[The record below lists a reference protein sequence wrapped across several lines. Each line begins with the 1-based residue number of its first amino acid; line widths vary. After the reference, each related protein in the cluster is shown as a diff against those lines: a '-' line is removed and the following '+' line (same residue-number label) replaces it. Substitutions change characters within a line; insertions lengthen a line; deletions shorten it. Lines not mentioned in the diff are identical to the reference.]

1 MNSFFDGYIHS
12 NTTLKELMEQY
23 DNALRKKVQKEDEAN
38 AHSLNVRIQKVSPY
52 KFEDQFQ
59 QADTIAKYKNSKNK

>member
-12 NTTLKELMEQY
+12 NTTLKEFVEQY

-38 AHSLNVRIQKVSPY
+38 AHSLNVQIQKVSPY

-59 QADTIAKYKNSKNK
+59 QAYTIAKCKKF